1 MKSKIYTCLNLHRHR
16 RNFPSLNLQCD
27 DHFVIW
33 VGQYFGGK
41 NTKMRFKN
49 PPGSFQE
56 RTQNYTTV
64 SSTHN
69 WTVCSVCSKLLH
81 WYGLFS
87 LSRLLEV
94 EAQKPTWGVAMMQG
108 TSSRTTFWCA
118 VKQRVLQIDTKA
130 PYLDC
135 NFGFSVLHIEA
146 PWPMHSP
153 SCRSCPPL
161 TPLVT
166 SVVISESGRPGPLDQ
181 GLVSGWQTYSN
192 ATQCIYHFWTVF
204 SPTGRCW
211 RNFFQSFKSFMAD
224 HWGCWTF

>member
-1 MKSKIYTCLNLHRHR
+1 
-16 RNFPSLNLQCD
+16 
-27 DHFVIW
+27 
-33 VGQYFGGK
+33 
-41 NTKMRFKN
+41 
-49 PPGSFQE
+49 
-56 RTQNYTTV
+56 
-64 SSTHN
+64 
-69 WTVCSVCSKLLH
+69 
-81 WYGLFS
+81 
-87 LSRLLEV
+87 
-94 EAQKPTWGVAMMQG
+94 MMQG

-204 SPTGRCW
+204 SQTGRCW
-211 RNFFQSFKSFMAD
+211 RKFFQSFKYFMAD
-224 HWGCWTF
+224 HWGCWTFWQGIWNLYADCLTESIFFILFSFLSIWKETPKQKILFH